1 MMIVNRHLMF
11 SLMKINHSL
20 FINKK
25 FRKKYFPDNFFDSMF
40 TSKRIQDPLQYDLF
54 VPSTKTVSKGKHSAK
69 YHQAARFFR
78 DVL

>member
-1 MMIVNRHLMF
+1 
-11 SLMKINHSL
+11 
-20 FINKK
+20 
-25 FRKKYFPDNFFDSMF
+25 MF

-78 DVL
+78 DVLRFNKKWKLDCKCKLCKDYIQHVGCIQIAE